1 MKEMEKLLIFKRLFE
16 FSKWLLHHTN
26 KFPKSHRF
34 SVAVKL
40 ENSIL
45 EMIELITQANMS
57 QKKMGFI
64 ISAHIRPQRSCRP
77 LRSLVLLRLSYE
89 MEFINLKSYEYGAK
103 ELVEIGKMLGG
114 WMKQQR

>member
-57 QKKMGFI
+57 QKKMNFL
-64 ISAHIRPQRSCRP
+64 ISADEKLLFLKIM
-77 LRSLVLLRLSYE
+77 LRLSYE

>member
-40 ENSIL
+40 ENSVL

-57 QKKMGFI
+57 QKKMNFL
-64 ISAHIRPQRSCRP
+64 ISADEK
-77 LRSLVLLRLSYE
+77 LLFLKIMMRLSYE

-114 WMKQQR
+114 WMKQQKG